1 MASLESEIDLTLIS
15 SERCVILC
23 NENTASIFLISSDES
38 KDDNWLRKRTS
49 SIAFSDSST
58 ALSDEDVKI
67 KL

>member
-15 SERCVILC
+15 SERCVI
-23 NENTASIFLISSDES
+23 SMFLISSDES